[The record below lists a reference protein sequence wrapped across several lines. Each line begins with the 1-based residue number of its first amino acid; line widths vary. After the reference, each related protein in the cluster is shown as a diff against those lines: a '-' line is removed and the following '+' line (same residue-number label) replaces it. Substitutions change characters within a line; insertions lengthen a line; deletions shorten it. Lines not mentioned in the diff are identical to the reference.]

1 MIIYISDTIKD
12 CITSGSLSPTEIGAL
27 EDIASTVRSGD
38 HLVLG
43 DAQSLFALTKF
54 VKLGTSART
63 AFKSV
68 FVRVP
73 QQESILEKVEVYVK
87 IIPGDGIPSLSTI
100 GNQKIICIPLTFC
113 ADMNFRTPLEI
124 IFEEINDRYIYEIIT
139 EWYVS
144 QALDVRTLNR
154 KYRPIHG
161 GGNRTYSVF
170 ERTQSENNS
179 FCLCITDS
187 DKKFPTDD
195 SGATST
201 KVRESNDA
209 TKVLAHHL
217 DLDFHE
223 IENLVPLSF
232 IADKSNSRHTDVM
245 IAALKTAEQNGHQ
258 EAKLFYDYKK
268 GLKYSLLHSCPDAR
282 NYWGTA
288 LPAFAQSCTKGC
300 PPETCK
306 CDLLKPLQNRAEM
319 RLHIEQLTPICPN
332 ECPILE
338 ALWKSIGST
347 LTSWSAAAPAR
358 LV

>member
-1 MIIYISDTIKD
+1 MIIYIGEDIRD
-12 CITSGSLSPTEIGAL
+12 FVISGSLSPAEIGAL
-27 EDIASTVRSGD
+27 EDIASAIRSGD

-43 DAQSLFALTKF
+43 DGQSLFALSKF
-54 VKLGTSART
+54 VKLGASAR
-63 AFKSV
+63 AAYKSV
-68 FVRVP
+68 YVRVP
-73 QQESILEKVEVYVK
+73 QQESILEKVEIYVK
-87 IIPGDGIPSLSTI
+87 VEPGDGIPVLGAI
-100 GNQKIICIPLTFC
+100 GNQKIISIPLLFC
-113 ADMNFRTPLEI
+113 ADMNLRAPLEI
-124 IFEEINDRYIYEIIT
+124 IFEEINDHYIYEIIT

-144 QALDVRTLNR
+144 RVLNVRALNR

-170 ERTQSENNS
+170 ERAQRDNNLFS
-179 FCLCITDS
+179 LCITDS
-187 DKKFPTDD
+187 DKKYPSDD
-195 SGATST
+195 CGATST
-201 KVRESNDA
+201 KVRQSNDIA
-209 TKVLAHHL
+209 KVLAHHL

-232 IADKSNSRHTDVM
+232 IAEKSNSRHTDVM
-245 IAALKTAEQNGHQ
+245 VAALKSAEQNGYQ

-268 GLKYSLLHSCPDAR
+268 GLKYSYLQACPDAHR
-282 NYWGTA
+282 YWSTA
-288 LPAFAQSCTKGC
+288 LLGLVQACPKGCQPDSCT
-300 PPETCK
+300 

-319 RLHIEQLTPICPN
+319 RMHIEQLTPICPD